1 MQCCVR
7 HAITAVDVRDFSLH
21 LELFFFFVPLFSRL
35 WRSEFYGN
43 ALLENR
49 IKPKSSASNVKGI

>member
-21 LELFFFFVPLFSRL
+21 LEFFFVPLFSRL

-49 IKPKSSASNVKGI
+49 IKPKSSASM

>member
-21 LELFFFFVPLFSRL
+21 LELFFFLCLYSV
-35 WRSEFYGN
+35 
-43 ALLENR
+43 
-49 IKPKSSASNVKGI
+49 ASGAPNFTATRC

>member
-21 LELFFFFVPLFSRL
+21 LELFFFFLCLYSV
-35 WRSEFYGN
+35 
-43 ALLENR
+43 
-49 IKPKSSASNVKGI
+49 ASGAPNFTATRC